1 MQCAGYM
8 LYSTVAEMGHPFYFQ
23 YFQKRPFHSIVISDY
38 EYLIL
43 ITKIFNWLLLIV
55 KRFDSDFSYPNI
67 KFYHHINRPES
78 TETNADPKCATAGEA
93 LRKCR
98 QILHEGIADPEGL
111 ASRLYSKN
119 IICRE
124 TLDEVGLNNT
134 TRKKNLILL
143 DAIES
148 RLRVN
153 PSDFSKF
160 TAVLS
165 NYRHLCLFAYKLLK
179 CHSELI
185 SKQVII
191 VILAC

>member
-1 MQCAGYM
+1 MSRFGFF
-8 LYSTVAEMGHPFYFQ
+8 LSQ
-23 YFQKRPFHSIVISDY
+23 Y
-38 EYLIL
+38 
-43 ITKIFNWLLLIV
+43 
-55 KRFDSDFSYPNI
+55 
-67 KFYHHINRPES
+67 KFYHHINRRES

-111 ASRLYSKN
+111 ASRLYSKT

-143 DAIES
+143 DAVES
-148 RLRVN
+148 RLRAN

-165 NYRHLCLFAYKLLK
+165 NDPHLCVFADKLEK
-179 CHSELI
+179 CHSEI
-185 SKQVII
+185 VSKQVINR
-191 VILAC
+191 IL